1 VAPLIFRT
9 YRELYVGLLACCL
22 FVLLAD
28 SGSSLGRGLR
38 RWVWVGLI
46 LAAGVA
52 AMLVPSDR
60 GGAYKSAVVNCRNFF
75 GVLTVWE
82 VDPAL
87 PAHHMHVLQH
97 GTTFHGLQFVDP
109 AKRLEPTTYYGRN
122 GGGGLTL
129 ESFPRQENRRIG
141 VVGLGIGTL
150 AAYGREGDYIRFYE
164 INPQVK
170 RLAERHFV
178 YLASCPADVD
188 VVLGDARLSMENEP
202 PQQFDVLLLDAFTSN
217 AVPVHLL
224 TKEAFETYLGHLK
237 DDGVIAVHVSSSH
250 LKLDAVVLRLAE
262 HLGLQSVW
270 IEDYEDEQKGT
281 FASDWILLTN
291 NEEFLDSETII
302 RAASLPDEDLS
313 GTDLWT
319 DDYVNL
325 LQVLE

>member
-82 VDPAL
+82 V
-87 PAHHMHVLQH
+87 
-97 GTTFHGLQFVDP
+97 
-109 AKRLEPTTYYGRN
+109 TYYGRN

-164 INPQVK
+164 INPEVK
-170 RLAERHFV
+170 RLAETHFV
-178 YLASCPADVD
+178 YLASCPAGVE
-188 VVLGDARLSMENEP
+188 VVLGDARLSMENER
-202 PQQFDVLLLDAFTSN
+202 PQEFDVLVLDAFTSN

-224 TKEAFETYLGHLK
+224 TKEAFQTYLGHLK

-302 RAASLPDEDLS
+302 RAASLPDDDLS